1 MATQQTQYAR
11 QLIRNSFKFHLHS
24 GCSIGRRKLRTLIS
38 FVVCFGL
45 VGFTANTSADVSD
58 APASLSPLAIKYQE
72 LKHKLSQSIFGA
84 PILLNSKTGD
94 DFVKGEVYALL
105 DTPFSELN
113 KTLSQP
119 AQWCELVILHQ
130 NIKTCT
136 YDKNHLQLYVGRKY
150 YQEPSEAYPLQ
161 YQFEKVSSNN
171 QHLNIKLTAPSG
183 PFGTSNYLTSIEAVP
198 IDAQHSFIH
207 FQYRYQFGFLADAAM
222 SVYLATL
229 GRKKVGFTVIG
240 TYINGEHIY
249 IKGLQGVIERNVM
262 RYIFA
267 IQSVLDAR
275 KSPEE
280 FRQKA
285 RLVSWYAHISK
296 HPKQLV
302 GLTRKEYLY
311 NKEREIKNQEELQA
325 NGGRL
330 DE

>member
-1 MATQQTQYAR
+1 MRYSR
-11 QLIRNSFKFHLHS
+11 QLLLHCSTFARPWARTAYIRV
-24 GCSIGRRKLRTLIS
+24 GVIS
-38 FVVCFGL
+38 FFICWCFTG
-45 VGFTANTSADVSD
+45 TAFISTASADTSD
-58 APASLSPLAIKYQE
+58 TTTPLSPLASQYQNLKIK
-72 LKHKLSQSIFGA
+72 LAKSIFGA
-84 PILLNSKTGD
+84 PILLNSETGD
-94 DFVKGEVYALL
+94 NYVRGEVYALL
-105 DTPFSELN
+105 DTPFSDLDEM
-113 KTLSQP
+113 LSQP
-119 AQWCELVILHQ
+119 AQWCELAILHQ
-130 NIKTCT
+130 NIKACT
-136 YDKNHLQLYVGRKY
+136 YDKNQLQFYVGRKY
-150 YQEPSEAYPLQ
+150 YQEPSDAHPIL

-198 IDAQHSFIH
+198 IDEQHSFIH